1 MRNNIF
7 AVYANYTNSE
17 HIEISSQEALSRY
30 LDQSFSFVNSYKVR
44 KRRKNHMKQKGKAY
58 CINNKATRCK
68 TQIWNFTNRLSYM
81 DIAVFLCTAPCRG
94 NMPQKRRMGR
104 AASRREGH
112 SPTRLHTGTQRK
124 IVSIA
129 DECPAR
135 EQERRLFPCQITQ
148 PHAEEKCRRSG
159 ARVAQRVGKK
169 VFYSIVIVSNPE
181 RRRKWNNLRSR
192 EK

>member
-30 LDQSFSFVNSYKVR
+30 LDQSFSFVHSYKVR

-81 DIAVFLCTAPCRG
+81 DIAVFLCTQALKGRLSA
-94 NMPQKRRMGR
+94 QLTSARR
-104 AASRREGH
+104 ASRREGYSPARLH
-112 SPTRLHTGTQRK
+112 SPMQKKNAAEAAHGLRSEQGRRCSTRL
-124 IVSIA
+124 
-129 DECPAR
+129 
-135 EQERRLFPCQITQ
+135 
-148 PHAEEKCRRSG
+148 
-159 ARVAQRVGKK
+159 
-169 VFYSIVIVSNPE
+169 
-181 RRRKWNNLRSR
+181 
-192 EK
+192 